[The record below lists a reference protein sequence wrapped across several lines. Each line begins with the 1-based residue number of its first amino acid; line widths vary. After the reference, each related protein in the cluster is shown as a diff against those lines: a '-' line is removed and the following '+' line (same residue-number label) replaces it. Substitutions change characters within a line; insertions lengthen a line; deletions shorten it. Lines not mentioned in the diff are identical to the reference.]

1 MFPLFKKKEKK
12 VVIIG
17 LDGTPYSLLKN
28 LIDQGKLPN
37 MAQIFSQG
45 YFGETTVCLPEI
57 SSVSWSSFMT
67 GTNSG
72 THGIYGFMDFKPGT
86 YELYFPNFSDLK
98 VPTLFDDLG
107 KKGKRSIVIN
117 LPSTY
122 PAREIP
128 GVLISGFVAIDL
140 KKSVYPISLLP
151 KLEEFN
157 YRIDIDTNRA
167 RTDHEFL
174 IKDLNETVEIRE
186 RTANYLWENEK
197 WDLFMVVITGTD
209 RLQHFLFDAYVDE
222 NHPYHEAFINYY
234 QKIDGFVGRIYEKYL
249 KLKGEKSFLMLSDH
263 GFTQIKTEVYINRWL
278 YENGYLKFSKD
289 KPQLVSDIGPGTVAF
304 ALDPSRIYIN
314 LKNKYPLGTIDK
326 KDYERLCEE
335 LKQAFLE
342 IKYDGEPI
350 LRKVFFKEEIYNGPY
365 LDYAPDLIL
374 LSKHGYDLKA
384 TVQRDVVFGRS
395 GLQGMHTYD
404 DAFYFCDRGL
414 ECKTIFEVKEKILQ
428 LISNQI

>member
-1 MFPLFKKKEKK
+1 MFAFFKKKSKKK

-28 LIDQGKLPN
+28 LINQGKLPN
-37 MAQIFSQG
+37 MSHIFSQG
-45 YFGETTVCLPEI
+45 YFGATTVCLPEI
-57 SSVSWSSFMT
+57 SSVSWTSFMT

-98 VPTLFDDLG
+98 APTLFDELG
-107 KKGKRSIVIN
+107 EKGKRSVIIN

-122 PAREIP
+122 PARKIP

-140 KKSVYPISLLP
+140 KKAVYPLSLLS
-151 KLEEFN
+151 KLQELN
-157 YRIDIDTNRA
+157 YRIDIDTSRA
-167 RTDHEFL
+167 RTDYEFL
-174 IKDLNETVEIRE
+174 MKDLDETLKIRKK
-186 RTANYLWENEK
+186 TANYLWENED

-234 QKIDGFVGRIYEKYL
+234 QKIDVFVGRIYEKYEQ
-249 KLKGEKSFLMLSDH
+249 LKGEKTFFMLSDH
-263 GFTQIKTEVYINRWL
+263 GFTQLKTEVYINRWL
-278 YENGYLKFSKD
+278 YENGYLKFNTDTPKM
-289 KPQLVSDIGPGTVAF
+289 VSDIGPGTLAF

-314 LKNKYPLGTIDK
+314 LQEKYPLGTVDK
-326 KDYERLCEE
+326 KDYEKLREE

-342 IKYDGEPI
+342 IKYKGEPI
-350 LRKVFFKEEIYNGPY
+350 LKKVFFKEEIYSGPY
-365 LDYAPDLIL
+365 LDYAPDLVL

-404 DAFYFCDRGL
+404 DAFYFCDRGI
-414 ECKTIFEVKEKILQ
+414 ECRTIFEVKKILQ
-428 LISNQI
+428 SLI